1 MIPTNSSG
9 TTNGCD
15 NISSNCVIWQG
26 PDISCIDL
34 CNGDSISEVT
44 SKLAT
49 KVCDLITNGVTSN
62 PSLTGLDLSCL
73 NISGTTP
80 TTLVPVLQAMVTQIC
95 LNVGTGQS
103 VPGTGGGG
111 GGPQLRLNQS
121 SNLPVTNQVT
131 NDLPIMTLPA
141 CMQYNDANGNPVTQL
156 RLDLFATLIAQQVC
170 TNLASIATINS
181 TLTSYS
187 SRLNVLEACVLPCS
201 NAVVEAQ
208 IVPTCIPESNIGV
221 LTNVSVVVLAL
232 ETAFCTQRTATG
244 NPSAINAAIGQTT
257 ITGTSTSLTKS
268 SVSYG
273 SITGWNNSPTSL
285 AQSTQNAWVVVDD
298 MYTAIQALQK
308 QVPTGCDAVTF
319 GYETTTVLN
328 AEGFITDVVF
338 NFTKSSI
345 PSSYTD
351 SAGFTKIT
359 ITDGLGASLNTTVSV
374 AALQN
379 SSSGYT
385 FPVSTIN
392 TQQNLSILINFSVTD
407 GSDTCTADQSSVV
420 TGIVPCITLQAANI
434 SPVTTTAATITF
446 TQYLGTT
453 AVYKIDILNAS
464 GIIVSTYTQNN
475 PAGTVSHQFT
485 GLTPGTPYVVNISV
499 TFGGVTNTCLANAIA
514 FATQSAALPCSAGMD
529 VAFILDYTAS
539 MGAEIDAIKVGV
551 AGIVNAVN
559 TSSVE
564 STYRMGLVTADEYL
578 LATSPQP
585 TYSTSTDYVA
595 LPAAQKITNTG
606 TGANQ
611 IITAWEMFQN
621 NNGTSFTAQLNKL
634 NTGVPAAGV
643 PLGAGSQGP
652 DPTDMA
658 IGLVIEGNALLGA
671 FRTTASKNVIVITD
685 NLPSGGDDAFDATDY
700 ARIQSLTTTAL
711 TNGVKIF
718 VLGAGTSLT
727 YTASVGATPVYPW
740 RELATLTGGAWNVNE
755 DPATISSTIVNGCA

>member
-62 PSLTGLDLSCL
+62 PSLTGLDLTCL

-95 LNVGTGQS
+95 LNVGTGQT
-103 VPGTGGGG
+103 PGGGS
-111 GGPQLRLNQS
+111 QLKLNQS

-244 NPSAINAAIGQTT
+244 NPAAINAAIGQTT

-273 SITGWNNSPTSL
+273 SIAGWNNSPSSL
-285 AQSTQNAWVVVDD
+285 AESTQNAWVVVDD
-298 MYTAIQALQK
+298 MYTAIQALQQ

-319 GYETTTVLN
+319 GYTTSNLLDPNT
-328 AEGFITDVVF
+328 GIIDSIIF
-338 NFTKSSI
+338 NFTSSTI
-345 PSSYTD
+345 PSSYND

-359 ITDGLGASLNTTVSV
+359 MTDALGASLNTTVSV
-374 AALQN
+374 TTLQN

-385 FPVSTIN
+385 FSVGELN
-392 TQQNLSILINFSVTD
+392 TSQNISIAVNFSVTD
-407 GSDTCTADQSSVV
+407 GSDTCTANQSSIV
-420 TGIVPCITLQAANI
+420 TGIIPCVIPELTNI
-434 SPVTTTAATITF
+434 TTTGVSVGYNNI
-446 TQYLGTT
+446 LGTT
-453 AVYKIDILNAS
+453 AVFKTDIITS
-464 GIIVSTYTQNN
+464 GGILAATYTQNN
-475 PAGTVSHQFT
+475 PPNGANIHAFT
-485 GLTPGTPYVVNISV
+485 GLIPGSTYVVNVSI
-499 TFGGVTNTCLANAIA
+499 TYGGATNTCSISAVA
-514 FATQSAALPCSAGMD
+514 FATTSAASACSTGMD
-529 VAFILDYTAS
+529 VAFIIDYTGN
-539 MGAEIDAIKVGV
+539 MGPEIDAIKVGV
-551 AGIVNAVN
+551 AGIINTIN
-559 TSSVE
+559 TSSAE
-564 STYRMGLVTADEYL
+564 NTYRMGLVTADEYL
-578 LATSPQP
+578 PATSPQP
-585 TYSTSTDYVA
+585 TYSTSTDYLA
-595 LPAAQKITNTG
+595 LPVAQRITNTG
-606 TGANQ
+606 TEANQ
-611 IITAWEMFQN
+611 VITAWEMFQTD
-621 NNGTSFTAQLNKL
+621 NGTTFTTQLNLL
-634 NTGVPAAGV
+634 NSGAVPGGV
-643 PLGAGSQGP
+643 PLGAGSQAP
-652 DPTDMA
+652 QPTDMA
-658 IGLVIEGNALLGA
+658 IGQVIEGSAFLGT
-671 FRTTASKNVIVITD
+671 FRNNVAKYVVVITD
-685 NLPSGGDDAFDATDY
+685 NLPSGDDDLFDATDY
-700 ARIQSLTTTAL
+700 ARIASLTTTAL
-711 TNGVKIF
+711 INGVKVF

-727 YTASVGATPVYPW
+727 YTPSVGATPVYPW
-740 RELATLTGGAWNVNE
+740 RELAINTGGLWNVNE
-755 DPATISSTIVNGCA
+755 DPATISSEIVNGCA